1 MEVGVTPTR
10 PFMLTFQ
17 RCSFTSLFNQEW
29 KKEYRN
35 SKLSPNHRVLSSDK
49 KKILSSCIV
58 KETTRARSIRALTVS
73 VK

>member
-1 MEVGVTPTR
+1 MEVGGTPTR

-35 SKLSPNHRVLSSDK
+35 SKLSPNNGVLSSDK
-49 KKILSSCIV
+49 MKILSSVIV
-58 KETTRARSIRALTVS
+58 KEMMRAHPMCAPTVS
-73 VK
+73 IK